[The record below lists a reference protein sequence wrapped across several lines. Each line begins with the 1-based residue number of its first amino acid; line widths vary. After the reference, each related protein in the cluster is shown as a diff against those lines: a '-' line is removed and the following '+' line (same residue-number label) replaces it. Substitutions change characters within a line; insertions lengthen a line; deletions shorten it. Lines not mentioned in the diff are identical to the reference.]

1 MTSITIR
8 KPDDLHLHVRDGE
21 ELKAVVGHTARQF
34 SRAIIMPNL
43 KPPITTCEQA
53 LQYRLRIIEALADD
67 NAFEPLMTLYLT
79 DNTDPQE
86 IKLLQQSEH
95 IHAVKY
101 YPAGA
106 TTNSDS
112 GVTNIELT
120 YDVLSVM
127 EECDVPLLLHGE
139 VTDADVD
146 VFDREAKF
154 IDTILE
160 PLRKRFPNLKIVF
173 EHITTKHAVDYVYSV
188 EKKFAATIT
197 PQHCLLNRNA
207 LFEGGIRPHR
217 YCLPILKAEQ
227 HREAIFNA
235 ATGGDSRFF
244 LGTDSAP
251 HSHAKKESDCG
262 CAGIYSA
269 FNAIELYAEIFSQ
282 ADAMDKLENFASK
295 YGAEF
300 YGLPLNEGTITIEQT
315 TWTVPK
321 QLPLA
326 NTYLIPFAAGEE
338 MRWKTVTN

>member
-8 KPDDLHLHVRDGE
+8 KPDDMHLHVRDGK
-21 ELKAVVGHTARQF
+21 ELHAVVNHTARQF

-43 KPPITTCEQA
+43 KPPVTTCEQA
-53 LQYRLRIIEALADD
+53 LSYRARIIQALDSE
-67 NAFEPLMTLYLT
+67 NSFEPMMTLYLT
-79 DNTDPQE
+79 DNTDPNE
-86 IKLLQQSEH
+86 IKLIRQSEH
-95 IHAVKY
+95 IYAVKY

-112 GVTNIELT
+112 GVTNIEHT
-120 YDVLSVM
+120 YDVLSCM
-127 EECDVPLLLHGE
+127 EENEVPLLLHGE
-139 VTDADVD
+139 VTNTEVD
-146 VFDREAKF
+146 VFDREAIF

-160 PLRKRFPNLKIVF
+160 PLRSRFPNLRIVF
-173 EHITTKHAVDYVYSV
+173 EHITTKQAVDYVSSQDNNV
-188 EKKFAATIT
+188 AATIT

-235 ATGGDSRFF
+235 ATSGDSRFF

-251 HSHAKKESDCG
+251 HAQSNKESDCG

-282 ADAMDKLENFASK
+282 ANALDKLENFAAK
-295 YGAEF
+295 FGAEF
-300 YGLPLNEGTITIEQT
+300 YGIPLNEGTITIKQSS
-315 TWTVPK
+315 WIVPE
-321 QLPLA
+321 QLPYA
-326 NTYLIPFAAGEE
+326 ETFIIPFAAGEE
-338 MRWKTVTN
+338 MRWKTVAN